1 VRELDE
7 ELGVAAEVGSWLDG
21 VTHEYDDR
29 VVRLRFYRCRLTRG
43 EPSPVRCHA
52 VRWVAPAQLPRY
64 EFPEAD
70 SDLVAW
76 LSAPARRQSGRGRER
91 SLSRVEFIEENG
103 AAVEM
108 PHGASLEAAAER
120 CGARVRFGCRTGDC
134 GSCLVRI
141 VRGAARVSGLTAAEI
156 AFFTTS
162 GAGDSAPRGARARP
176 QLRLACQARALG
188 DVALTAAAAATAG
201 WI

>member
-1 VRELDE
+1 MRELDE

-29 VVRLRFYRCRLTRG
+29 IVRLRFYRCRLKRG
-43 EPSPVRCHA
+43 EPSPVGCHA
-52 VRWVAPAQLPRY
+52 VRWVTPAELARY
-64 EFPEAD
+64 AFPEAD
-70 SDLVAW
+70 ADLVAW
-76 LSAPARRQSGRGRER
+76 LSAGARRRCRAGRRR
-91 SLSRVEFIEENG
+91 SLSRVEFTECPG

-120 CGARVRFGCRTGDC
+120 CGTRVRFGCRTGDC

-156 AFFTTS
+156 AFLAVP
-162 GAGDSAPRGARARP
+162 GARGSAQGRGRARP
-176 QLRLACQARALG
+176 QLRLACQARAFG
-188 DVALTAAAAATAG
+188 DVALAPAAASAC